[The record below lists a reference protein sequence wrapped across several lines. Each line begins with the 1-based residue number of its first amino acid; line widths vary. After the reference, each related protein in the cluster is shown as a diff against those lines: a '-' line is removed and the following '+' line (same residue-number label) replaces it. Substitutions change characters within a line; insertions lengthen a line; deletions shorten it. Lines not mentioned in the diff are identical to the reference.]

1 MDFGTPLGSE
11 PGYIHPA
18 VVVQSNLFNASD
30 IDTVVVCLT
39 TTTPHRA
46 DDPGNVEL
54 DEGDADLPEASVVN
68 VSQIIAVDKVRLM
81 EWIGALSQDKMRTA
95 EVAGSIPAS
104 PTLKTLLFAREN

>member
-1 MDFGTPLGSE
+1 
-11 PGYIHPA
+11 
-18 VVVQSNLFNASD
+18 
-30 IDTVVVCLT
+30 VVVCVT
-39 TTTPHRA
+39 TTTPHHA
-46 DDPGNVEL
+46 NDPGNVEL

>member
-30 IDTVVVCLT
+30 IDTVVVCGT
-39 TTTPHRA
+39 TTTQHRA

-54 DEGDADLPEASVVN
+54 DEADGDLPEASVVN
-68 VSQIIAVDKVRLM
+68 VSQIISIDKIRLM
-81 EWIGALSQDKMRTA
+81 EWIGTLSQDKMRRVMGGIRQVL
-95 EVAGSIPAS
+95 EGED
-104 PTLKTLLFAREN
+104 LGF

>member
-18 VVVQSNLFNASD
+18 VVVQSNLFNESD
-30 IDTVVVCLT
+30 IDTVVVCGI

-54 DEGDADLPEASVVN
+54 DEGDADLPQASVVN
-68 VSQIIAVDKVRLM
+68 VSQLIAVDKIRLM
-81 EWIGALSQDKMRTA
+81 EWIGALSQDKMRRVMGGIRQVL
-95 EVAGSIPAS
+95 EGED
-104 PTLKTLLFAREN
+104 LGF